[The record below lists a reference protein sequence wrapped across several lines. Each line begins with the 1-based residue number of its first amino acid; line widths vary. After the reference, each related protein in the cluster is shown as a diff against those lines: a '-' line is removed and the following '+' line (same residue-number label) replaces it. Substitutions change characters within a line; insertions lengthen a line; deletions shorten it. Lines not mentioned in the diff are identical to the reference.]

1 MEEASRNLD
10 RATMPLSDLEVV
22 VVDCQASGATPALG
36 AVLELGWGIA
46 AARGVAASIVASW
59 IVPPEGTR
67 VSRPVRQLTGWNEE
81 CLATA
86 VSPEEAWSQLWR
98 AVMARGTVPAPCVIH
113 FARFEL
119 RFLEELHQRF
129 GQGRFP
135 LDTVCLHEVA
145 RRLFPELPRRN
156 LRALAG
162 YLGHSPQLV
171 RRSAGHVDASAFIWK
186 AVLPGL
192 AAAGVHT
199 WDDLK
204 AWIGGKAPPRSRRT
218 YPLAP
223 AQRRGLPEGPGV
235 YRMLRPNGD
244 VLYVG
249 KAANLK
255 KRVASHFTRTAHPT
269 ERGLEMLTQV
279 HTVEVTPA
287 ATTLEAA
294 LLEADEIK
302 RLHPPYNVQLREDD
316 RRVWFARADL
326 TDAAPEPSGVHRI
339 GPLPSRRALAA
350 LAAIRALATGCDIED
365 ARARAAAVGVP
376 PPFAPEARLFLRAWA
391 DFRIRHLGAGA
402 TNVWHALL
410 RAARRLAL
418 EGVADGEDSPP
429 EGEAWD
435 LDRVRRHLDRGLL
448 RGGHL
453 VRRARWLVLLSE
465 ASLAFRE
472 RDGAQFRLLVLERGQ
487 IVEQRDLVD
496 PLALPTR
503 GAPPPW
509 RVRQAAIDAAGY
521 DRLRVLATELA
532 RVRAEGGSVV
542 VRIGARRL
550 AEPGVGGL
558 IGAAPSHR
566 ARPPAAAAP

>member
-1 MEEASRNLD
+1 MADASLSLD
-10 RATMPLSDLEVV
+10 RMAAPLSELDVV

-36 AVLELGWGIA
+36 AVLELGWAIA
-46 AARGVAASIVASW
+46 GSRGVESPIEASW
-59 IVPPEGTR
+59 IAPPEGTR
-67 VSRPVRQLTGWNEE
+67 VSRPVRQLTGWSED
-81 CLATA
+81 CLVAA
-86 VSPEEAWSQLWR
+86 LSPAEAWSRLSG
-98 AVMARGTVPAPCVIH
+98 AITARGTVPAPCVIH

-119 RFLEELHQRF
+119 GFLEDLHRRH
-129 GQGRFP
+129 GQGGFP

-162 YLGHSPQLV
+162 HLGHSPQLV
-171 RRSAGHVDASAFIWK
+171 RRAAGHVDASAFIWK
-186 AVLPGL
+186 AILPAL
-192 AAAGVHT
+192 ALAGVRT

-204 AWIGGKAPPRSRRT
+204 AWVGGKAPPRSRRT

-223 AQRRGLPEGPGV
+223 ERRRALPEGPGV

-255 KRVASHFTRTAHPT
+255 KRVASHFTRTGRAPGPAT

-294 LLEADEIK
+294 LLETDEIK
-302 RLHPPYNVQLREDD
+302 RLHPPYNVQLRDDD

-326 TDAAPEPSGVHRI
+326 TDAAAEPGDTHPI

-350 LAAIRALATGCDIED
+350 LAAIRALASDGDLAD
-365 ARARAAAVGVP
+365 PRARAAAVGVP
-376 PPFAPEARLFLRAWA
+376 AAFAPDEATFLRAW
-391 DFRIRHLGAGA
+391 DEFRTRHVDAGA
-402 TNVWHALL
+402 KSVWHALL

-418 EGVADGEDSPP
+418 TGVA
-429 EGEAWD
+429 EGGDDNALEAEGWD

-448 RGGHL
+448 RGGQL

-472 RDGAQFRLLVLERGQ
+472 RDDDRFRLLVVERGQ
-487 IVEQRDLVD
+487 IVEQRDIGD
-496 PLALPTR
+496 PGELPAR

-509 RVRQAAIDAAGY
+509 RVRQAAIDAAAY

-532 RVRAEGGSVV
+532 RVRAEGGSIF
-542 VRIGARRL
+542 VRIGDRRL
-550 AEPGVGGL
+550 AEPGAGGL
-558 IGAAPSHR
+558 IGG
-566 ARPPAAAAP
+566 ARGV